1 MHTHTLVALGLFSP
15 WRLLLLDSPV
25 CPGLRPHPQHWPW
38 VWGRA
43 WWCPLV
49 AGLGLTSSS
58 LLPQRDCQN
67 YIKILLPLN
76 STHLYVC
83 GTGAFS
89 PLCTYVV
96 SAPPLRERPPFL
108 PQGAVVQ
115 YQPLVQAR
123 AQRGSLVAVG

>member
-1 MHTHTLVALGLFSP
+1 MPQLP
-15 WRLLLLDSPV
+15 WSADAERKQQCSFKGKD
-25 CPGLRPHPQHWPW
+25 
-38 VWGRA
+38 
-43 WWCPLV
+43 
-49 AGLGLTSSS
+49 
-58 LLPQRDCQN
+58 PQRDCQN

-76 STHLYVC
+76 SSHLYVC

-96 SAPPLRERPPFL
+96 SAPPLRERSPVL

-115 YQPLVQAR
+115 HQPLLQAR